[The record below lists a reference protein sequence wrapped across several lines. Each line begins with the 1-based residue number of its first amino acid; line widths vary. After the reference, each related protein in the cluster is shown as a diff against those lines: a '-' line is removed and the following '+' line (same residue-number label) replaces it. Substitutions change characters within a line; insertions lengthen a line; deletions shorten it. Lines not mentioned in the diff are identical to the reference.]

1 MIKKQLKFESIIIF
15 GNLNLEILTIKIQLK
30 KKDLIIASYYNPPDI
45 QLSEKVF
52 TILSEQKKD
61 FLVIGDLNAKT
72 RDIGCTSTNNN
83 GAVLEHI

>member
-1 MIKKQLKFESIIIF
+1 MIKKQLKFESINIF
-15 GNLNLEILTIKIQLK
+15 GNLNVEILTIKIQLN

-61 FLVIGDLNAKT
+61 LIITKQTGYYT
-72 RDIGCTSTNNN
+72 RAIYQK
-83 GAVLEHI
+83 VQLLKH